1 MRRPPRPAGSPG
13 VGVPGRTVRPWVTA
27 RLFRAYELWRLGR
40 AARFK
45 LSPVVFHALIFEC
58 RPGERPF
65 EHGELSKLRPGYAV
79 GRESWPAYSSL
90 VADVVDDNDRPAVIG
105 ELLDGISVVPIG
117 ADRFRG
123 PAPARFFGDRVFGG
137 VIVAQALRAAVQTV
151 DAGIRPHSLHEY
163 FMRAARPGH
172 PVEITVDRLR
182 DGRTFSTRHAVMRQG
197 DRIVFWMTCS
207 FHAEEPGEEYQF
219 AMPDDL
225 MAPEELSQSP
235 FAPGPFLVRDI
246 GATLRP
252 PTAR

>member
-90 VADVVDDNDRPAVIG
+90 VADV
-105 ELLDGISVVPIG
+105 
-117 ADRFRG
+117 
-123 PAPARFFGDRVFGG
+123 FGG

-182 DGRTFSTRHAVMRQG
+182 D
-197 DRIVFWMTCS
+197 
-207 FHAEEPGEEYQF
+207 
-219 AMPDDL
+219 
-225 MAPEELSQSP
+225 
-235 FAPGPFLVRDI
+235 
-246 GATLRP
+246 
-252 PTAR
+252 